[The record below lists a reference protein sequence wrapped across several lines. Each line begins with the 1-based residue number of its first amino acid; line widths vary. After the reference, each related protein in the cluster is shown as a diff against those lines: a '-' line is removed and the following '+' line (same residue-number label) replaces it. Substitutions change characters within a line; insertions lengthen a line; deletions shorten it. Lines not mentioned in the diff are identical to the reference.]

1 MRLAVIGMLC
11 VASAAALAQDAAR
24 RSPVTTASPGAKPP
38 RAGIILVGPAAYSG
52 RPPARKLTAA
62 VPFADGEVPLP
73 RPRPPEAGKGA
84 PEAPPAATETDA
96 PAKAEAPAAPPPP
109 SACFVALSTGFGV
122 VTQLPP
128 INLPNGCEAP
138 DVVQLEAVV
147 VSPSRRITIDP
158 PAVLRCPM
166 ATEIVN
172 WVREDLVPLTD
183 AAKLDLT
190 GIENYDSFECRGR
203 NRVVGAKTSE
213 HGRANA
219 LDVRALLLAGRKR
232 VTLTDPEADHALRDR
247 LKADV
252 CSRFST
258 VLGPGS
264 DGYHE
269 EHVHLDLI
277 ERRNN
282 YKICQWDVR
291 DPTIP
296 LPPERPAEAPPREQA
311 SQQPP
316 PARAQEQA
324 K

>member
-1 MRLAVIGMLC
+1 
-11 VASAAALAQDAAR
+11 
-24 RSPVTTASPGAKPP
+24 
-38 RAGIILVGPAAYSG
+38 
-52 RPPARKLTAA
+52 
-62 VPFADGEVPLP
+62 VPFSEGEVPLP
-73 RPRPPEAGKGA
+73 RPRPPEAGPGNA
-84 PEAPPAATETDA
+84 AVTPADVEEATA
-96 PAKAEAPAAPPPP
+96 PAKPEVPAEPPPP

-138 DVVQLEAVV
+138 DVVRLDAVI
-147 VSPSRRITIDP
+147 VSPTRRIAINP

-172 WVREDLVPLTD
+172 WVRENLVPVTD
-183 AAKLDLT
+183 AAKLDVT

-203 NRVVGAKTSE
+203 NRIAGAKTSE

-219 LDVRALLLAGRKR
+219 LDVRALQLANKKR
-232 VTLTDPEADHALRDR
+232 ITLTDPEVDHAFRDR

-269 EHVHLDLI
+269 EHIHLDLI

-282 YKICQWDVR
+282 YRICQWDVR
-291 DPTIP
+291 DPEIP
-296 LPPERPAEAPPREQA
+296 LPRERPAEAPPREQA
-311 SQQPP
+311 ASDAQPAAE
-316 PARAQEQA
+316 PAR